1 MKIIDANIH
10 LPKEPNDIHEFDF
23 NTFNVKESIKSLDVN
38 LKKNSVIGGC
48 VSILDTNFIQQQ
60 DAKIISSL
68 NHRNFK
74 SVLMIDPRKSDWK
87 KTIEMAKKIGFIGIK
102 FHSYSQQLDQ
112 GLYKKITKICQFA
125 SRLEMI
131 ISICCSYGT
140 KDLYKFNGVRLI
152 SELLNHINTPILA
165 LHAGGK
171 KVLDLMLIAEQSKN
185 VFIDL
190 SFSLFYYVG
199 STIEHDLV
207 FSIKKIG
214 SDRWLYG
221 SDHPYIHMA
230 KSKKNAINFLK
241 KNSFNAKDID
251 KIMFQ
256 NGKKF
261 FNLSL

>member
-10 LPKEPNDIHEFDF
+10 LPKEPNDINEFDF
-23 NTFNVKESIKSLDVN
+23 NTFDVRDSIKSLDVN
-38 LKKNSVIGGC
+38 LKKNLVLGGC
-48 VSILDTNFIQQQ
+48 VSILDTNFIKHQ
-60 DAKIISSL
+60 DAQIISSL
-68 NHRNFK
+68 NQRNFK
-74 SVLMIDPRKSDWK
+74 SVLMIDPRKNDWK
-87 KTIEMAKKIGFIGIK
+87 KNIEKAKEIGFVGIK
-102 FHSYSQQLDQ
+102 FHSYSQQLHQ
-112 GLYKKITKICQFA
+112 ELYKKITKICQFA
-125 SRLEMI
+125 SRQEMI

-140 KDLYKFNGVRLI
+140 KDLYKYNGVRLI
-152 SELLNHINTPILA
+152 SELLNHIDTPILA

-171 KVLDLMLIAEQSKN
+171 KILDLMLIAEQSKN

-199 STIEHDLV
+199 STIENDIA

-221 SDHPYIHMA
+221 SDHPYVDMA
-230 KSKKNAINFLK
+230 DSKKSAINFLK
-241 KNSFNAKDID
+241 KNNFNSKDID

-261 FNLSL
+261 FNLLF